1 MKLKLNLIVLF
12 CFVSHLFFGN
22 EWIDKAKNAYDKG
35 DYKSAIE
42 NYEKVIANG
51 ETSSLLH
58 YNLANAYFK
67 NNDIGK
73 AIYQYHLAHKLD
85 PADNDIKHNLTIASQ
100 KTKDQIENK
109 ENYFVKNIE
118 SGILT
123 TYSLNGWAWSSIISL
138 SFALFFFIVFLMNTT
153 FKKLFFWL
161 GAIHVLIFIGSLII
175 GFIALNEVTNKNNA
189 IILSTEVSVV
199 NEPTEGAKEQ
209 FKLHEGTKVT
219 VLECNTKWTA
229 IQLEN
234 GNEGWLQTNHLG
246 LF

>member
-1 MKLKLNLIVLF
+1 MKQKLNFIILL
-12 CFVSHLFFGN
+12 CFVSLFVFGN
-22 EWIDKAKNAYDKG
+22 ETIEKAKYSYDKG
-35 DYKSAIE
+35 DYKSAIIH
-42 NYEKVIANG
+42 YEKVIANG

-67 NNDIGK
+67 NNEIGK
-73 AIYQYHLAHKLD
+73 AMYQYHLAHKLD
-85 PADNDIKHNLTIASQ
+85 PADNDIKHNLTIASK

-118 SGILT
+118 SGVLT
-123 TYSLNGWAWSSIISL
+123 AYSLNGWAWSSIISL
-138 SFALFFFIVFLMNTT
+138 SFALVFFIVFLMNEK

-161 GAIHVLIFIGSLII
+161 GTIHILIFVGSLII
-175 GFIALNEVTNKNNA
+175 GFAALNEVTNKNNA

-209 FKLHEGTKVT
+209 FKLHEGTKVN
-219 VLECNTKWTA
+219 VLESNSKWTA

-234 GNEGWLQTNHLG
+234 GNEGWLKTNQVG

>member
-1 MKLKLNLIVLF
+1 MAKASADDLF
-12 CFVSHLFFGN
+12 IFMQNDCLDLDLERLYELHEQHN
-22 EWIDKAKNAYDKG
+22 AKPYVYAYINTGLDDPYYRLRG
-35 DYKSAIE
+35 SQVE
-42 NYEKVIANG
+42 
-51 ETSSLLH
+51 SSMLLLH
-58 YNLANAYFK
+58 NWKLLLK
-67 NNDIGK
+67 NYDLIK
-73 AIYQYHLAHKLD
+73 AIF
-85 PADNDIKHNLTIASQ
+85 ASTGYKVQ
-100 KTKDQIENK
+100 SNFIESDFFKSTVITTKEL
-109 ENYFVKNIE
+109 VKNIE

-138 SFALFFFIVFLMNTT
+138 SFALFFFIVFLMDTT

>member
-1 MKLKLNLIVLF
+1 MKQGLKLIILL
-12 CFVSHLFFGN
+12 CFVSHFIFGN
-22 EWIDKAKNAYDKG
+22 ELIEKAKNAYDKG
-35 DYKSAIE
+35 EYKLAIE
-42 NYEKVIANG
+42 HYENIIAGG

-67 NNDIGK
+67 NNEIGK

-85 PADNDIKHNLTIASQ
+85 PVDKDIKHNLTIVSK

-118 SGILT
+118 SGVLT
-123 TYSLNGWAWSSIISL
+123 AYSLNGWAWSSIISL
-138 SFALFFFIVFLMNTT
+138 SFALLFFIVFFINEK

-161 GAIHVLIFIGSLII
+161 GAIHVFIFIGSLIV
-175 GFIALNEVTNKNNA
+175 GFASLNEVTNKNNA
-189 IILSTEVSVV
+189 IILSVEVSVV
-199 NEPTEGAKEQ
+199 NSPTEEAKEQ

-219 VLECNTKWTA
+219 VLESNSKWTF

>member
-22 EWIDKAKNAYDKG
+22 ELIEKAKNAYDKG
-35 DYKSAIE
+35 DYKVAIE
-42 NYEKVIANG
+42 NYEKIIAGG
-51 ETSSLLH
+51 EASSLLH

-67 NNDIGK
+67 NNQIGK

-85 PADNDIKHNLTIASQ
+85 PADKDIKHNLTIVSK

-118 SGILT
+118 SGVLT
-123 TYSLNGWAWSSIISL
+123 AYSLNGWAWSSIISL
-138 SFALFFFIVFLMNTT
+138 SFALVFFIVFLINDN

-175 GFIALNEVTNKNNA
+175 GFAALSEITNKNNA
-189 IILSTEVSVV
+189 IILSAEVSVV
-199 NEPTEGAKEQ
+199 NAPTEDAKEQ

-219 VLECNTKWTA
+219 VLESNSKWTA

-234 GNEGWLQTNHLG
+234 GNEGWLQTNQVG